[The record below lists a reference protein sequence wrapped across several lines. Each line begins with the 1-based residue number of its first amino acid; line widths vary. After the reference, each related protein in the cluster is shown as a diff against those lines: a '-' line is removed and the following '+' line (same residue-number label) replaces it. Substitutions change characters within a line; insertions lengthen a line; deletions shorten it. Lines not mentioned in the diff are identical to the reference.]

1 MSENKHKDS
10 RRKFFVTA
18 GVTAG
23 AVAVVSQ
30 TPLGTAIAEQ
40 ASTLIDDNNKGYK
53 LSDHIRKYYKTTL
66 V

>member
-23 AVAVVSQ
+23 AVADVSQ

>member
-1 MSENKHKDS
+1 MSDNKHKDS

-40 ASTLIDDNNKGYK
+40 ASTLIDDNKKGYK
-53 LSDHIRKYYKTTL
+53 LSDHVRKYYKTTL

>member
-40 ASTLIDDNNKGYK
+40 ASTMIDDNNKGYK

>member
-40 ASTLIDDNNKGYK
+40 ASTLIDDNKNGYK
-53 LSDHIRKYYKTTL
+53 LSDHVRKYYKTTL

>member
-1 MSENKHKDS
+1 MSDNKHKDS

-23 AVAVVSQ
+23 AVAVVSK

-40 ASTLIDDNNKGYK
+40 ASTLIDDNKKGYK
-53 LSDHIRKYYKTTL
+53 LSDHVRKYYKTTL

>member
-18 GVTAG
+18 GVAAG

-40 ASTLIDDNNKGYK
+40 ASTMIDDNNKGYK

>member
-1 MSENKHKDS
+1 MSENKHTDS

>member
-23 AVAVVSQ
+23 TVAVVSQ

-40 ASTLIDDNNKGYK
+40 ASTVINDSKGYK
-53 LSDHIRKYYKTTL
+53 LSDHVRKYYKTTL

>member
-30 TPLGTAIAEQ
+30 TPLGTAISEQ
-40 ASTLIDDNNKGYK
+40 ASTLIDDNKNGYK
-53 LSDHIRKYYKTTL
+53 LSDHVRKYYKTTL

>member
-1 MSENKHKDS
+1 MRENKHKDS

>member
-40 ASTLIDDNNKGYK
+40 ASNMIDDNKNGYK

>member
-40 ASTLIDDNNKGYK
+40 ASAMIDDSKKGYK
-53 LSDHIRKYYKTTL
+53 LSDHVRKYYKTTL

>member
-53 LSDHIRKYYKTTL
+53 LSDHVRKYYKTTL